1 MSCRQNNGNS
11 AATSLAKFLTDSEEN
26 LVSHI
31 FHVARR
37 EATEKYG
44 IEESKNPADLSK
56 VNSFLNDSRSL
67 ARHDS
72 RVQDS
77 RRESLIRRIDDAQED
92 LIKGQVPGKATFDAW
107 VELRGR
113 LDEAQS
119 LRVKPL
125 VNSDPTL
132 GVTVDGIA
140 ISRNEIELAKADYER
155 LKKQIEARITTV
167 PMNTNMSARARES
180 LNMISFEV
188 QIAGEKY
195 RKLSDA
201 YDATEVG
208 YELLLNSP
216 DSNTIS
222 SGYFD
227 WELRKVNAE
236 KSRVTVSPL
245 IKALDEAE
253 EIGFSEASKL
263 MYETRLEAKKA
274 EALYLEEKNPR
285 NRNIYEVAASAARHS
300 RRVFLYTI
308 LEQPGLI
315 KSIEN
320 NDMYSPTSWANLNGY
335 AEKQVSLNE
344 VWTAVELH
352 FSDIDNA
359 EVRVGKIRDGE
370 VARRAYTRAEAR
382 QSLLDSQGNG
392 AIDIINRRYNESIR
406 RKRGEVSKNFAS
418 N

>member
-11 AATSLAKFLTDSEEN
+11 AATSLAKFLTDSEET

-44 IEESKNPADLSK
+44 EEAKNPADLSK

-72 RVQDS
+72 RVPDS

-92 LIKGQVPGKATFDAW
+92 LIKGEVPSKATFEAW
-107 VELRGR
+107 AELRGR
-113 LDEAQS
+113 LEEAQL
-119 LRVKPL
+119 LRVKPI
-125 VNSDPTL
+125 VNADPTL

-140 ISRNEIELAKADYER
+140 ISQNEIELAKADYER
-155 LKKQIEARITTV
+155 LKKLVEAKTTTV
-167 PMNTNMSARARES
+167 PMNINMSARARES

-188 QIAGEKY
+188 KIAGEKY
-195 RKLSDA
+195 RKLYDA

-208 YELLLNSP
+208 YDLLLNSP
-216 DSNTIS
+216 DSNLKS
-222 SGYFD
+222 KEYYG
-227 WELRKVNAE
+227 WELRKTNAN
-236 KSRVTVSPL
+236 KTRSLISPL

-263 MYETRLEAKKA
+263 MYETRLTAKKA
-274 EALYLEEKNPR
+274 EAMYLEEKTPKSR
-285 NRNIYEVAASAARHS
+285 DAYEKVASQARHA
-300 RRVFLYTI
+300 RRVYLYTI
-308 LEQPGLI
+308 LEQPGLM
-315 KSIEN
+315 KSIEDN
-320 NDMYSPTSWANLNGY
+320 NMASPTSWANLNGY

-359 EVRVGKIRDGE
+359 ELRVGKIRDGE
-370 VARRAYTRAEAR
+370 VAVRAYARAEAR

-392 AIDIINRRYNESIR
+392 VIDTINRRYNESIR
-406 RKRGEVSKNFAS
+406 RKRGEVSKNFA
-418 N
+418 NN